1 MKTEIRKK
9 TIHYKRAVI
18 TNSHATLQEMLKEVL
33 GKNGLANKAKSR
45 REIINQDAESFR
57 LLNHHKEYN
66 GMFFGQ
72 LIFFE
77 PGKSQP
83 LVILDDDADY
93 YQIDSIRPDII
104 DEIKKKSGQDQ
115 QGQMNNRREFLSP
128 MLYFG
133 ALDNH
138 LVIVQSQSL
147 KSRDL
152 EAHFSWLLGTCT
164 NLLGSNN
171 ALILADK
178 PTEETMDKV
187 QKSPVK
193 KVNIGTPIQTRE
205 EQVPDN
211 KHEELNQ
218 REARS
223 KKVRWIPCGPAANII
238 EAALGQDWFNTLN
251 LEDSLDEANLQ
262 VNLEI
267 TYLRKT
273 TRNGQRMLDNIA
285 TALRHLDETDIEIS
299 LQDGG
304 KIKGGDL
311 KLSGPISVKTME
323 GGLVDESDLYHR
335 MHAWLVSKVRS
346 NEIEVNSS
354 SGEGEKSN

>member
-1 MKTEIRKK
+1 MKNETRRK
-9 TIHYKRAVI
+9 TIHYKRAIV
-18 TNSHATLQEMLKEVL
+18 TNSHATLQDMLKEVL
-33 GKNGLANKAKSR
+33 GKGGAANKAKLR
-45 REIINQDAESFR
+45 KEMINQDSESFR
-57 LLNHHKEYN
+57 LLNHHREYN

-83 LVILDDDADY
+83 LVILDDDAEY
-93 YQIDSIRPDII
+93 YQIDSIRPEVI
-104 DEIKKKSGQDQ
+104 DELRQNNGQDQ
-115 QGQMNNRREFLSP
+115 QGQINNRREFLAP

-138 LVIVQSQSL
+138 LVVVQSQSL

-152 EAHFSWLLGTCT
+152 EAHLAWLLGTCT
-164 NLLGSNN
+164 DLLGNGN

-178 PTEETMDKV
+178 PTEETVNKV
-187 QKSPVK
+187 RKSPVK
-193 KVNIGTPIQTRE
+193 KVNIGTPLQTRE
-205 EQVPDN
+205 EQVPGDEP
-211 KHEELNQ
+211 EEANQ

-223 KKVRWIPCGPAANII
+223 KKVKWIPCGPAADII
-238 EAALGQDWFNTLN
+238 EAALGEDWFNKLN
-251 LEDSLDEANLQ
+251 LEESLDEANLQ

-285 TALRHLDETDIEIS
+285 TALRHVDEADIEVS

-304 KIKGGDL
+304 KIKGDDL
-311 KLSGPISVKTME
+311 KLSGPISVKTMD

-335 MHAWLVSKVRS
+335 MHAWLASKVRN
-346 NEIEVNSS
+346 NEIEINTSS
-354 SGEGEKSN
+354 SEAEK